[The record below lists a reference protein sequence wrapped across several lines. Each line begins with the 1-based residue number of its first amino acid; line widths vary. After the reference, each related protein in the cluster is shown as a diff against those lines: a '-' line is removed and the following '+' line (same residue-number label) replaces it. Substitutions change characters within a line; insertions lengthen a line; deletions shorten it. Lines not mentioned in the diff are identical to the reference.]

1 MAARPMPEQDPTRDT
16 VTQFPA
22 GFWPDQL
29 TYARE
34 VAAAQYEGK
43 LAMALRQLL
52 DLGIAA
58 HAAQTNPK
66 P

>member
-1 MAARPMPEQDPTRDT
+1 MAAVPHPEQSPTRDT

-34 VAAAQYEGK
+34 VAEVQYEGK

-58 HAAQTNPK
+58 HAAQTPTK